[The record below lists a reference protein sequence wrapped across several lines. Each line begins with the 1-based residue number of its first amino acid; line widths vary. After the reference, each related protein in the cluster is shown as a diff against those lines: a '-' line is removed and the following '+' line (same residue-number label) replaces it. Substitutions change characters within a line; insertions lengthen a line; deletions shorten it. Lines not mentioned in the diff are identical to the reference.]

1 MTFCNRPGLGL
12 IVIRALRTWAV
23 RSLLICCSMLG
34 LGWSQQAAASISCG
48 LTPTTALSQ
57 TGAPGSTLNFGFII
71 TDSSGGC
78 SGTISGDI
86 IVTSDTTGGAVIA
99 PTTWSGFATN
109 IINFSVTM
117 GASNGGTVSIDAR
130 MLVGQAGTGTATL
143 TYAASTT
150 NFVAYTPA
158 TATTLG
164 TNQLAGV
171 QIGTNVLRNGVPAT
185 YPTRFDNVTAGTII
199 GTVAPDG
206 SGNAF
211 TNFSSFTAST
221 YSLAGSI
228 VCPLR
233 FFDAACAAAASPIN
247 FSVTVEP
254 TGMTRVTAATVNTAP
269 AVPITLTAH
278 YGSSNFP
285 AANGSSIGWTIL
297 SQPAGGDG
305 LVNGNPSTTSLTTSG
320 NSGVSFAATVPGAYV
335 VSANS
340 GCTFC
345 SLPAA
350 VSFTVNVV
358 APVVRTLTVSSGNN
372 QSAPTS
378 TTLPLPLVAL
388 AQNNGGNASGVTVNW
403 LVTAGSAS
411 LAAASSVTDING
423 LASVNVTMG
432 ATPGTVTITGT
443 RADDG
448 TAVATFTATATLVRT
463 LTVSSGNNQSAPTS
477 TTLPLPL
484 VALAQ
489 NNGGNA
495 SGVTVNWLVTAGSA
509 SLAAAS
515 SVTDIN
521 GLASV
526 NVTMGATPG
535 TVTITGTRAD
545 DGTAVATFTATAT
558 LVRTLTVSSGNNQ
571 TGAPSSALALPF
583 VVLAKNNGVGA
594 PGVGIT
600 WTVTTGSGTLAPP
613 SSSTNVSGSASSSL
627 TLGATPGSTTVT
639 ARRLDDPG
647 ISVTFTANAAL
658 LSALPALDP
667 AQLAVAKAID
677 QFCPKLPASSGDPN
691 VSDLRQ
697 RCLEMIGS
705 IGTDPA
711 GVAAAL
717 DELFA
722 DVALVQS
729 ESGLLAAQ
737 AQFDNIKARIAALR
751 SGTRGTNFGGLAIN
765 TGTGQLPIGAMFQ
778 NLLDGDAGD
787 AKEAGTDFSRWGFF
801 AAGTLGRGNA
811 DPGSVSPGYDFD
823 INGLTVGADY
833 RQSDTLIFG
842 GSLGYTKQNNEL
854 VGGKAKLDASGWSAS
869 AYGTF
874 YRSNSWYSDAV
885 LTYGRNTYLTERRVR
900 YSFALPGGG
909 TTSINQF
916 GKADSSGDS
925 LTLAASFGR
934 DFNKNGW
941 GFGPYFR
948 AMYTRLNFDPLTER
962 FVSGTAGSGLALV
975 IDTRDVTSLSST
987 LGGKLTYAHS
997 ASWGVLIP
1005 HLQVEWQHEFKTDP
1019 SAVEARFLYDPTA
1032 TPFTITGD
1040 AVDSDFFRFGIGMSF
1055 VMTHG
1060 RSGFFYY
1067 EKLLSRER
1075 FSQDSLA
1082 FGLRLEF

>member
-378 TTLPLPLVAL
+378 TA
-388 AQNNGGNASGVTVNW
+388 
-403 LVTAGSAS
+403 
-411 LAAASSVTDING
+411 
-423 LASVNVTMG
+423 
-432 ATPGTVTITGT
+432 
-443 RADDG
+443 
-448 TAVATFTATATLVRT
+448 
-463 LTVSSGNNQSAPTS
+463 
-477 TTLPLPL
+477 LPLPL